1 MKCPKCNYL
10 GFERVDRC
18 RNCGYD
24 FSLHS
29 PLPEPDLTIRRDTE
43 TFTPLEDLSLIDAA
57 SRSQRPS
64 TANVGADLDRL
75 FGDTEPEPVAPLRSR
90 SAAAVAELPRPAPVA
105 SVPEPARREELP
117 LFGPPIPD
125 DEPLITKASPPRPP
139 LAVRRATPE
148 VPRLRAEPTARTPS
162 LDLSLDAPNASPA
175 PLLQPGD
182 RATAGDAAAAWQSVD
197 ETEDAG
203 VGARLLAVL
212 VDLVILAAIDAV
224 VIYFTMQLCQL
235 TLEDAGILPKG
246 PLLAFLLV
254 QNLGYLVAFTAGG
267 QTLGKMATG
276 IRVVQSES
284 DGALDLGHAFLRTL
298 MWVML
303 AVPAGLG
310 FLTALFSRDHRG
322 LHDRFAGTRVVRA
335 SA

>member
-1 MKCPKCNYL
+1 MKCPKCSYL

-24 FSLHS
+24 FSLSS
-29 PLPEPDLTIRRDTE
+29 PMPEHDFTIRRDTE
-43 TFTPLEDLSLIDAA
+43 TTNPLEDLALINGAGEWHRD
-57 SRSQRPS
+57 RPMS
-64 TANVGADLDRL
+64 DVGADLDRV
-75 FGDTEPEPVAPLRSR
+75 FGLPEPQ
-90 SAAAVAELPRPAPVA
+90 AAGPAVQPMSLVAVAELPRPAPA
-105 SVPEPARREELP
+105 PRQELP

-125 DEPLITKASPPRPP
+125 DEPLITRASPPRPP

-148 VPRLRAEPTARTPS
+148 MARLRAEPQLRTPS
-162 LDLSLDAPNASPA
+162 FDLALEVADPSPA
-175 PLLQPGD
+175 PTVQPAD
-182 RATAGDAAAAWQSVD
+182 RVAAPEFWADDEHSQDAS
-197 ETEDAG
+197 
-203 VGARLLAVL
+203 VGARFVAVM

-235 TLEDAGILPKG
+235 SVEDLGMLPKG
-246 PLLAFLLV
+246 PLAAFLFV
-254 QNLGYLVAFTAGG
+254 QNGGYLVAFTAGG
-267 QTLGKMATG
+267 QTLGKMAAG

-284 DGALDLGHAFLRTL
+284 DAALDLGHAFLRTL
-298 MWVML
+298 MWVVL

-335 SA
+335 SG